1 MWMAR
6 NNGPY
11 GGHSRRNG
19 SRRTGETFSLS
30 QFAAS
35 QRARI
40 YDGVSP
46 ERRQQFEAA
55 ERRAQIMRAWNEVCA
70 NTREGKHVT
79 GLYYVPEADELVVY
93 TDGSTWTQELTMM
106 REIIRAR
113 MERAGA
119 HVDGLVFKTTA
130 PGHTPPAAKERL
142 RPAPT
147 ERPPAPHADLS
158 EAERTEIERQVAPI
172 EDQKLRE
179 ALENAMR
186 ASAEWAKGVRS
197 KKEP

>member
-11 GGHSRRNG
+11 GGHSRRRG

-113 MERAGA
+113 MELKGGRVGKLTFRTSR
-119 HVDGLVFKTTA
+119 DGYARDGVQRGPRPNK
-130 PGHTPPAAKERL
+130 
-142 RPAPT
+142 PAPAPKKPL
-147 ERPPAPHADLS
+147 PPLTAADRAAI
-158 EAERTEIERQVAPI
+158 AEQTSSITDP
-172 EDQKLRE
+172 KLRQ
-179 ALENAMR
+179 ALKNAME
-186 ASAEWAKGVRS
+186 ASAAWRKS
-197 KKEP
+197 KNC

>member
-1 MWMAR
+1 M
-6 NNGPY
+6 
-11 GGHSRRNG
+11 
-19 SRRTGETFSLS
+19 TL
-30 QFAAS
+30 
-35 QRARI
+35 
-40 YDGVSP
+40 
-46 ERRQQFEAA
+46 
-55 ERRAQIMRAWNEVCA
+55 
-70 NTREGKHVT
+70 
-79 GLYYVPEADELVVY
+79 L
-93 TDGSTWTQELTMM
+93 

-130 PGHTPPAAKERL
+130 PGHTPPAARERL
-142 RPAPT
+142 RPAAT

-186 ASAEWAKGVRS
+186 ASAEWAKGVQS

>member
-1 MWMAR
+1 M
-6 NNGPY
+6 
-11 GGHSRRNG
+11 RRANYERE
-19 SRRTGETFSLS
+19 SETVAFSGFLNAER
-30 QFAAS
+30 QRILAA
-35 QRARI
+35 AT
-40 YDGVSP
+40 P
-46 ERRQQFEAA
+46 
-55 ERRAQIMRAWNEVCA
+55 ERRAQMEAAEESRAVYRAWNAVCSG
-70 NTREGKHVT
+70 TREERHVT
-79 GLYYVPEADELVVY
+79 GLRYLPESNELLVY
-93 TDGSTWTQELTMM
+93 LDSPSWTQEMTLL

-142 RPAPT
+142 HPATT
-147 ERPPAPHADLS
+147 ERPPAPHTDLDD
-158 EAERTEIERQVAPI
+158 AEREEIERQVAPI

-186 ASAEWAKGVRS
+186 ASAEWAKGAQS